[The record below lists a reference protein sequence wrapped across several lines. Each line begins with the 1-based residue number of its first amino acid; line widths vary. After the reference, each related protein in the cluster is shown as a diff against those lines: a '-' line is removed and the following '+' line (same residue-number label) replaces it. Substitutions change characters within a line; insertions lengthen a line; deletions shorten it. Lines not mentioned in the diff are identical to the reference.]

1 MDGITFASLLN
12 AAGAG
17 IAAVI
22 ITSLVQ
28 VLKAVAPALI
38 DRLGGALVAFVL
50 SAVLYLLAGIATAVS
65 TFDAG
70 LNVFLAWL
78 TCATAAVG
86 TYSTIRFA
94 QARAA
99 GTPPEA

>member
-1 MDGITFASLLN
+1 MESITFASLLD

-17 IAAVI
+17 VAAVI

-28 VLKAVAPALI
+28 VLKAVLPAVME
-38 DRLGGALVAFVL
+38 RVGGALAAFAG
-50 SAVLYLLAGIATAVS
+50 SAVLYFLAGIATGVS

-70 LNVFLAWL
+70 LNVFLSWL

-86 TYSTIRFA
+86 TYSTIRYA
-94 QARAA
+94 QAAR
-99 GTPPEA
+99 GS